1 MSVLTPVHAG
11 AEDAAKIAES
21 FEQSAGGGAVCSVKR
36 NSRTILC
43 AVRTS
48 DSEADKLARGIVY
61 TTNAMDIDL
70 SGWKITI
77 VTPKRLCCQSAIL
90 KHRNE
95 SLKYYQIYSVRGIT
109 LATASNL
116 MFGDWARIMIQGNHK
131 ALPVVSLVSIH
142 KWQADKV
149 AGKRTLPC

>member
-1 MSVLTPVHAG
+1 MKLNWLATLCLMSVLTPAHAG
-11 AEDAAKIAES
+11 TEDAAKIAQS

-43 AVRTS
+43 SVHTS

-77 VTPKRLCCQSAIL
+77 VTP
-90 KHRNE
+90 ND
-95 SLKYYQIYSVRGIT
+95 Y
-109 LATASNL
+109 
-116 MFGDWARIMIQGNHK
+116 
-131 ALPVVSLVSIH
+131 VVS
-142 KWQADKV
+142 Q
-149 AGKRTLPC
+149 RF